1 MFCVL
6 NSEELLKKKIFRTI
20 NEKVYKF
27 LANQIFLKQFS
38 AEQIATKVNLE
49 VYLDDK

>member
-6 NSEELLKKKIFRTI
+6 NSEGLLKKIFRRI

-27 LANQIFLKQFS
+27 LVNQIFLKQFS
-38 AEQIATKVNLE
+38 AEQIATKVNLY